1 MRRIAIA
8 ATVFVFLGMFVAMA
22 GESFVLKVSYSPGNM
37 PPENSPDIMYGE
49 VFKKEAE
56 ARSNNQ
62 VKVEIY
68 PSGQLGVAAEVLQGV
83 MSGYIEMTLMDNTIL
98 NQHYK
103 LSQLLT
109 SPGIFDSIAEWE
121 EVMAGPWGKMYVDEV
136 RKNTG
141 VQILNV
147 YCKGFRHFTTSNK
160 ELKVVGDAQGVTFR
174 VMESPVSIRM
184 VEALGAKA
192 VPMPGSDMYMA
203 MRNGVVDGQENPIAS
218 FIQDKSF
225 EVQKY
230 MVLDG
235 HIAGV
240 TLNVINAELLESMP
254 ADIRKA
260 VQEAAD
266 IANEAAKKVVLDLE
280 RRGVQYIRDQGLT
293 VYEPTPEE
301 RRAWHDAVKGPAQ
314 EYIRSQLG
322 NEPMDELLKAIDAVR
337 NKK

>member
-1 MRRIAIA
+1 MRRTAVA
-8 ATVFVFLGMFVAMA
+8 AVLLVFAGLFVAVA

-37 PPENSPDIMYGE
+37 PAKDSPDIMFGE

-56 ARSNNQ
+56 ARTNGK

-83 MSGYIEMTLMDNTIL
+83 MSGYIEMTLIDNTML

-109 SPGIFDSIAEWE
+109 SPGIFESIAEWE
-121 EVMAGPWGKMYVDEV
+121 AVMAGPWGKMYREEV

-141 VQILNV
+141 VLILNM

-160 ELKVVGDAQGVTFR
+160 ELKVVGDAKGVTFR
-174 VMESPVSIRM
+174 VMESPVSIKM

-192 VPMPGSDMYMA
+192 VPMPGNEMYMA
-203 MRNGVVDGQENPIAS
+203 MRNGVVDGQENPISS

-225 EVQKY
+225 EVQKF

-240 TLNVINAELLESMP
+240 TLNVISADTFASMP
-254 ADIRKA
+254 PEVQKA
-260 VQEAAD
+260 VQAAAD
-266 IANEAAKKVVLDLE
+266 IANVEAKKVVADLE
-280 RRGVQYIRDQGLT
+280 LRGVKYIRDQGLK
-293 VYEPTPEE
+293 VYEPTREE
-301 RRAWHDAVKGPAQ
+301 LTAWHETVKGPTQ
-314 EYIRSQLG
+314 EYIRGVLG
-322 NEPMDELLKAIDAVR
+322 NAPMDELLKAIDAVR
-337 NKK
+337 KK

>member
-1 MRRIAIA
+1 MRRTAVA
-8 ATVFVFLGMFVAMA
+8 AVLFLFVGLFVAVA

-37 PPENSPDIMYGE
+37 PPEDSPDIMYGE

-56 ARSNNQ
+56 ARSNGQ

-83 MSGYIEMTLMDNTIL
+83 MSGYIEMTLIDNTML
-98 NQHYK
+98 NQHYS

-109 SPGIFDSIAEWE
+109 SPGIFSSIDEWE
-121 EVMAGPWGKMYVDEV
+121 EVIAGPWGKMYAEEV
-136 RKNTG
+136 KKNTG
-141 VQILNV
+141 VMILNM

-160 ELKVVGDAQGVTFR
+160 ELKTVDDARGVTFR
-174 VMESPVSIRM
+174 VMESPVSIKM

-203 MRNGVVDGQENPIAS
+203 MRNGVVDGQENPISS

-240 TLNVINAELLESMP
+240 TLNAISAELFDSMP
-254 ADIRKA
+254 PDVQKA

-266 IANEAAKKVVLDLE
+266 IANEAAKKVVVDLE
-280 RRGVQYIRDQGLT
+280 RRGVQYIRDQGLK

-301 RRAWHDAVKGPAQ
+301 LEAWHETVKGPTQ
-314 EYIRSQLG
+314 QYIRGVLG
-322 NEPMDELLKAIDAVR
+322 DDPMDELLKAIDAVR
-337 NKK
+337 NK